1 MDRQS
6 ELEMV
11 SQMMET
17 QFAMGDGYGTIEI
30 ITGEDDGITEV
41 EVKYVSRDEF
51 YRKVLPWFES
61 LKGATSRTIRV
72 KNAHKVNPDWTET
85 DVDFYALTP
94 RVKLS
99 GATECP

>member
-41 EVKYVSRDEF
+41 EVKYVSRD
-51 YRKVLPWFES
+51 
-61 LKGATSRTIRV
+61 
-72 KNAHKVNPDWTET
+72 
-85 DVDFYALTP
+85 
-94 RVKLS
+94 
-99 GATECP
+99 